1 MGWKIQPTCLVNF
14 EDVRIP
20 AKNLVGKEGIGFKIA
35 MKALDGGRVNIA
47 SCSLGGASFC
57 LEAAKIYM
65 HNRKQFGKKLSE
77 LQYLQ
82 FKFSDMATD
91 LVSSRLIVRRAA
103 AMIDNDDP
111 NKSLYSAMAKQS
123 ATDKCQ

>member
-1 MGWKIQPTCLVNF
+1 MGWKIQPTCLVTF

-20 AKNLVGKEGIGFKIA
+20 ARNLVGKEGIGFKIA

-65 HNRKQFGKKLSE
+65 QNRKQFGKKLS
-77 LQYLQ
+77 
-82 FKFSDMATD
+82 
-91 LVSSRLIVRRAA
+91 
-103 AMIDNDDP
+103 
-111 NKSLYSAMAKQS
+111 
-123 ATDKCQ
+123 